1 MTRRRLL
8 GITISLALV
17 VTACGRA
24 EAGDVDDVA
33 STTATTAALTTS
45 TASTLPTTTT
55 TAAPVAV
62 TYVVQ
67 SGDSLSVIAQRFG
80 VSSAALAAFNGIDDV
95 NTIFAGQSLTIPPAD
110 VEPATTETTTNG

>member
-33 STTATTAALTTS
+33 TTATTAALTTS